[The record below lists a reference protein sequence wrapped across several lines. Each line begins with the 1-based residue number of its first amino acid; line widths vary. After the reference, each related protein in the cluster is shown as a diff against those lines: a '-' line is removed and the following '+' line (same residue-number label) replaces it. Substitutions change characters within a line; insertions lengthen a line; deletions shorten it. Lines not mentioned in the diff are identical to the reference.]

1 VEEQILQIG
10 EQMMS
15 KDKEI
20 LEREIVL
27 HEHRENLFKTE
38 NFGDKKYL
46 MKCSE
51 MFLKEILDDTNRDIR
66 VLTDKLITF
75 QSQRDVQ

>member
-27 HEHRENLFKTE
+27 HEHRENLSTLRWWIVLHLVF
-38 NFGDKKYL
+38 
-46 MKCSE
+46 SS
-51 MFLKEILDDTNRDIR
+51 ILGGSVWRH
-66 VLTDKLITF
+66 L
-75 QSQRDVQ
+75 